1 MQAAGGEAGEG
12 AAGWIEGAAILVS
25 VVVVVLVTAVNDYT
39 KEKQFRGLQSR
50 IEQEQKFATIR
61 DGRILE
67 IPVADI
73 VVGDVCQI
81 KYGKPVLLYG
91 CIVLMVK
98 MHDARSLILWML

>member
-1 MQAAGGEAGEG
+1 MV
-12 AAGWIEGAAILVS
+12 I
-25 VVVVVLVTAVNDYT
+25 VVLVTAVNDYT
-39 KEKQFRGLQSR
+39 KEKQFRGLQNR

-81 KYGKPVLLYG
+81 KYGKHASFRSDAQ
-91 CIVLMVK
+91 IVCLQYLTFSVSMSVN
-98 MHDARSLILWML
+98 RYSYC

>member
-1 MQAAGGEAGEG
+1 M
-12 AAGWIEGAAILVS
+12 S

-67 IPVADI
+67 IPIADI

-81 KYGKPVLLYG
+81 KYGTNNHLKRQLECVVIWLQAAL
-91 CIVLMVK
+91 
-98 MHDARSLILWML
+98 AMLNGLALTLAWY